1 MATDKQI
8 VNKSNDFEEAARRLD
23 DLKTRKQQLKD
34 QLDATQARIDEQQL
48 VVATLRSDLKVLVN
62 E

>member
-8 VNKSNDFEEAARRLD
+8 VSKSNDFEEAARRLD
-23 DLKTRKQQLKD
+23 DLKARKQQLKD
-34 QLDATQARIDEQQL
+34 QLDATQARIDEQL
-48 VVATLRSDLKVLVN
+48 ITVDALRLELKTLVN